1 MPYVSKSC
9 QWMDSS
15 LYNFLFPLS
24 ISQMLTQLERLIFN
38 FNPLQKDL
46 LLWGFFP
53 HCGQLFSFSICFFI
67 WTLLM
72 WPCCFSVWLQVSLQE
87 LLNLLDEFCS
97 DLTEGQK
104 DRILR
109 NNHAPTRSVNTDI
122 MIEEW
127 ELNSCPD
134 WANIIVSL
142 GSWYSLAHPH
152 LPLLALQGCCPWSG
166 KETKLMQWGWRWA
179 EGHREQVCWES
190 GLAASSSP
198 HRNCFV
204 AKLNI
209 YCFISNTW
217 KAWLRHQ
224 MALFL
229 WT

>member
-1 MPYVSKSC
+1 MSSMMPLVIQLSYANTRRMEGSDYKSHHQKMFCKANPSCDKKIPFSCISKKILNSSCHMFPSPVSGWIVAC
-9 QWMDSS
+9 IIFCFH
-15 LYNFLFPLS
+15 FLFLRCWHNLKDSFS
-24 ISQMLTQLERLIFN
+24 ISTPCKKIYCCEV
-38 FNPLQKDL
+38 
-46 LLWGFFP
+46 FFP

-142 GSWYSLAHPH
+142 GSW
-152 LPLLALQGCCPWSG
+152 
-166 KETKLMQWGWRWA
+166 
-179 EGHREQVCWES
+179 
-190 GLAASSSP
+190 
-198 HRNCFV
+198 
-204 AKLNI
+204 
-209 YCFISNTW
+209 
-217 KAWLRHQ
+217 
-224 MALFL
+224 
-229 WT
+229 